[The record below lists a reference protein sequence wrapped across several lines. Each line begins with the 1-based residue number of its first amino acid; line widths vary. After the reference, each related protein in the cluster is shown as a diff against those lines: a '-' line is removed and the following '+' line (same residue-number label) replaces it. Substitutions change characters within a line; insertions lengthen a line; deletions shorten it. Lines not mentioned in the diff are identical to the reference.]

1 MGFNSAFKG
10 LIAKPVYNYIYLHK
24 YENVQGIYVIMF
36 YGAAFPKPKIECP
49 HNISVEIEPTQP
61 TALVV
66 FPQPSTDVDWFRS
79 V

>member
-1 MGFNSAFKG
+1 
-10 LIAKPVYNYIYLHK
+10 LHK
-24 YENVQGIYVIMF
+24 YEFIKGIYVIIL

-61 TALVV
+61 TAYIV
-66 FPQPSTDVDWFRS
+66 FPHPSTDVDWFRS

>member
-1 MGFNSAFKG
+1 M
-10 LIAKPVYNYIYLHK
+10 L
-24 YENVQGIYVIMF
+24 

-49 HNISVEIEPTQP
+49 DNINVEIEPTQP
-61 TALVV
+61 TASVV